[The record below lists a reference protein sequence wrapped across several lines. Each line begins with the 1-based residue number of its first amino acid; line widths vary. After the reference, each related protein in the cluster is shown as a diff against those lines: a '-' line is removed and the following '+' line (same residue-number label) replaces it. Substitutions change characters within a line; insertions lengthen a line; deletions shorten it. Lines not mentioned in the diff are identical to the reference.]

1 MTTSATMELPSG
13 DVPSTRQTVE
23 FALEGMAC
31 AACAARV
38 ERQINKIPGVEA
50 TVNFAAERAHV
61 RFAPGAVDVGQLID
75 TVRKTGFTATVSTH
89 ATREAEKARQA
100 AIRKE
105 EKRRFLIAA
114 LLTLP
119 LIAQMPFMFTGDG
132 HHVDILPRW
141 LQLVLA
147 TPVQFWIGWRF
158 YRGGFSALRGGTGN
172 MDVLVALGT
181 SMAWG
186 YSAVVT
192 LAGLSR
198 YHVYFEASASVVT
211 LVLLGKLLEANAKAK
226 TAAAI
231 DSLARLQPRMAFV
244 EREGKLIE
252 TPVAELIPGDIF
264 VVRAGEAVPVDGE
277 VIAGDSHVSEAM
289 LTGEAMP
296 VAKKAGG
303 KVYAATVNGD
313 GLLRCRA
320 TGVGTHTLLA
330 GIVRLVGEAQGS
342 KAQIQRLA
350 DKIAAFFVPVVVV
363 VALLTFA
370 GWWFFAKDFT
380 NALVN
385 AVAVLV
391 IACPCALGLATPT
404 AIMVG
409 TGRGARSG
417 ILIRNAQALE
427 IAEKIDTLAVD
438 KTGTLT
444 TGTPAVIAVLPLRAG
459 MSEADILARA
469 ACLEQASTH
478 PLAAAILAFAR
489 ERGLAL
495 APLAD
500 GAQTVPGCGVHG
512 AAEGIETR
520 VGSLV
525 WLESLG
531 FALPEIPPQLAGQSV
546 VALAENHEVLGLI
559 GIADP
564 LRTSSRL
571 AISRLTSLGVE
582 VVMLTGDN
590 ADTAAIIAREA
601 GIARIEANVLPGGKA
616 AAIEAL
622 KASGKRVGM
631 AGDGINDAP
640 ALAAADVSFAMGAGS
655 DIAMQAADITLMKND
670 LSGVAEAVAL
680 SRATLAKIRQNLFW
694 AFIYN
699 ILGIPAAALGFLNPV
714 VAGAAMALSSVSVVS
729 NSLLLRKLKIE
740 DRRQRTER

>member
-1 MTTSATMELPSG
+1 
-13 DVPSTRQTVE
+13 VE
-23 FALEGMAC
+23 FALSGLAC

-38 ERQINKIPGVEA
+38 ERQLNKLPGVEA

-61 RFAPGAVDVGQLID
+61 RFIPDATGVEQLIE
-75 TVRKTGFTATVSTH
+75 TIRKTGFAATVSTH
-89 ATREAEKARQA
+89 ATRDAEKARQA
-100 AIRKE
+100 KE
-105 EKRRFLIAA
+105 RQAEKRRFFIAA

-119 LIAQMPFMFTGDG
+119 LLAQMPFMLTGDA
-132 HHVDILPRW
+132 HHDILPRW
-141 LQLVLA
+141 LQFLLA

-192 LAGLSR
+192 LAGLAH
-198 YHVYFEASASVVT
+198 YYVYYEASASVIT

-231 DSLARLQPRMAFV
+231 ESLARLQPQTARI
-244 EREGKLIE
+244 EREGALIE
-252 TPVAELIPGDIF
+252 VPVAELIPGDIF
-264 VVRAGEAVPVDGE
+264 FVRAGEAVPVDGE
-277 VIAGDSHVSEAM
+277 VLAGTSHVNEAM

-296 VAKKAGG
+296 TAKEVGG
-303 KVYAATVNGD
+303 RVYAATLNGD
-313 GLLRCRA
+313 GLLRCQA
-320 TGVGTHTLLA
+320 TGVGAHTLLA
-330 GIVRLVGEAQGS
+330 DIIRLVGEAQGS
-342 KAQIQRLA
+342 KADVQRLV
-350 DKIAAFFVPVVVV
+350 DRIAAVFVPVVVS
-363 VALLTFA
+363 VAAVTFA
-370 GWWFFAKDFT
+370 AWWGFAGGFT
-380 NALVN
+380 AALVN

-409 TGRGARSG
+409 TGQGARRG

-427 IAEKIDTLAVD
+427 QAEKIQVLAVD

-444 TGTPAVIAVLPLRAG
+444 TGAPVVTGVFSARADT
-459 MSEADILARA
+459 SETDILTLAAR
-469 ACLEQASTH
+469 LEQASAH
-478 PLAAAILAFAR
+478 PLAAAILASAR
-489 ERGLAL
+489 ERNLEIP
-495 APLAD
+495 PLQET
-500 GAQTVPGCGVHG
+500 AQTVPGGGVHG
-512 AAEGIETR
+512 VVEGRQTH
-520 VGSLV
+520 VGSPA
-525 WLESLG
+525 WLATLG
-531 FALPEIPPQLAGQSV
+531 FSVPDIPPQFIGQSI
-546 VALAENHEVLGLI
+546 VAVAAAGETLGLI

-564 LRTSSRL
+564 LRESSRR
-571 AISRLTSLGVE
+571 AVARLERLGVE

-590 ADTAAIIAREA
+590 AGTAAAIAREA
-601 GIARIEANVLPGGKA
+601 GIARFEANVPPGGKA

-622 KASGKRVGM
+622 KAAGKRVGM

-655 DIAMQAADITLMKND
+655 DIAMQAADITLMRND
-670 LSGVAEAVAL
+670 LEGVAEAIAL

-694 AFIYN
+694 AFLYN

-729 NSLLLRKLKIE
+729 NSLLLRPRKN
-740 DRRQRTER
+740 